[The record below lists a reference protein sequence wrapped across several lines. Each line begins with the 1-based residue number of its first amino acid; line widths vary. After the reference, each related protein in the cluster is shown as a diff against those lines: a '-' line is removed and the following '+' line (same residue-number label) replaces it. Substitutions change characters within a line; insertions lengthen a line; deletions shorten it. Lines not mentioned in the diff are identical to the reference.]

1 MKVVRTVEELQKE
14 LKKVQ
19 GKSVGFVPTMGF
31 LHNGHLSLVQECK
44 KQTEVSVV
52 SIFVNPTQFA
62 PGEDFETYPRDEARD
77 LVMLESAGVDM
88 VFLPTVEELYPE
100 GNSTDIT
107 VKSTLTKKLCGKT
120 RPTHFD
126 GVTNVVGRFFCI
138 VKPDKAFFGRKDAQ
152 QLAIITKLA
161 REMRIGTEVVGCPIV
176 REEDGLALSS
186 RNTYLSTEE
195 RQKALSISKA
205 LLSVERDVA
214 SGRTPE
220 EIKTRV
226 GKEIEQAGGI
236 IDYVEMVN
244 PFTLEDVENLD
255 GDYMVAVAAY
265 FGKTRLLDN
274 RARIGEVCI

>member
-62 PGEDFETYPRDEARD
+62 PGEDFETYPRDEAHD
-77 LVMLESAGVDM
+77 LAMLESAGVDM

-236 IDYVEMVN
+236 IDYVEMVD